1 MTFVKLTKDNKSL
14 KEKALEELLKVNNTD
29 FFSDDELTLNYL
41 LLNGDEIIGGVDY
54 KHTYTESDL
63 LFIYIKKEYRGNNYS
78 KYLLDESFKE
88 LKKIGIKKVFLEV
101 DTENHIAYNL
111 YKSYGFKEISIRK
124 NYYSNSHDAI
134 IMEKEV

>member
-1 MTFVKLTKDNKSL
+1 MTFVRLTKDNKSL

-29 FFSDDELTLNYL
+29 FFSEDDLTLNYL

-101 DTENHIAYNL
+101 DTENHVAYNL

>member
-63 LFIYIKKEYRGNNYS
+63 LFIYIKKEYRGNKYS

-101 DTENHIAYNL
+101 DTENHIAFNL

-124 NYYSNSHDAI
+124 NYYSNFHDAI